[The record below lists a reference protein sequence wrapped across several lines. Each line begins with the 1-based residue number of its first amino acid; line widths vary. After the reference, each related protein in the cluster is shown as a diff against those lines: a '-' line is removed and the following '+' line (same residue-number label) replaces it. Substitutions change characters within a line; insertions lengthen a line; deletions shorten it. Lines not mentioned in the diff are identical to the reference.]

1 MYIYFKLFIAV
12 YFNVICY
19 TLPEYED
26 NAETCWFYVTE
37 KYIGRRIVHLLLLP
51 KH

>member
-12 YFNVICY
+12 YFNVICC

-26 NAETCWFYVTE
+26 NAEIFLFYVIE
-37 KYIGRRIVHLLLLP
+37 KYIECKIVHLFLLP